1 MSPQAPSFQIL
12 QMNQTTALE
21 TSSMWSASERR
32 EEIVGMGTGRGQNL
46 GMSV

>member
-21 TSSMWSASERR
+21 TTSMWSASEWR
-32 EEIVGMGTGRGQNL
+32 EEIVGTWTERCQNL